1 MNHLK
6 EPLLF
11 VATGALL
18 CMVAYFMLDALMT
31 RNPVR
36 RRRDEQDLR
45 IIGEA
50 AGALQPIV
58 EF

>member
-1 MNHLK
+1 MNQLK
-6 EPLLF
+6 GPLLF
-11 VATGALL
+11 VAAGTLL

-31 RNPVR
+31 NNPAR

>member
-1 MNHLK
+1 MK
-6 EPLLF
+6 EPLLL
-11 VATGALL
+11 VAAGTLL

-31 RNPVR
+31 NNPAR

-50 AGALQPIV
+50 ADALQPIV